1 MVAKFGHL
9 EWWQGKQNG
18 TLGSSRGALEGPLG
32 HLGAAMGAKVLQR
45 GPLGHPGDP
54 WETMRAP
61 GVGHRVPREARSVA
75 KERQRGAKGCQ
86 RRTKRGPGWAKGCQ
100 DCRSRAPKWC
110 QNGSKMNLA
119 MVKVPI
125 LKMSK
130 NHWFFHSK
138 WPRSQSR
145 TSQNAPQGPNDRAPW
160 QGRGC

>member
-1 MVAKFGHL
+1 
-9 EWWQGKQNG
+9 
-18 TLGSSRGALEGPLG
+18 
-32 HLGAAMGAKVLQR
+32 
-45 GPLGHPGDP
+45 
-54 WETMRAP
+54 MRAP

-100 DCRSRAPKWC
+100 DGRSRAPKWC

-125 LKMSK
+125 LEMPK

-145 TSQNAPQGPNDRAPW
+145 TSQNAPRGPHGRPLGRAEAANGRSGGRS
-160 QGRGC
+160 GRGQGLGRSLGPGHEADQVLARAWGRAIAQGQGHKWQVRWQVRSC

>member
-1 MVAKFGHL
+1 
-9 EWWQGKQNG
+9 
-18 TLGSSRGALEGPLG
+18 
-32 HLGAAMGAKVLQR
+32 
-45 GPLGHPGDP
+45 
-54 WETMRAP
+54 MRAP

-119 MVKVPI
+119 MVQVPI

-130 NHWFFHSK
+130 NHRFFHSK

-145 TSQNAPQGPNDRAPW
+145 TSQNAPRGPNGRPLGRAF
-160 QGRGC
+160 GRQNAIQLSSAHGTFNLTGCPSVKIARPSQKICNGCFWNARKRRLVKCSFWRR